1 MTSRA
6 FKSARFEGREVRVTG
21 LNKGL
26 QKIEVAL
33 KWDPS
38 PLGEPPHDLDI
49 VAGTYRAADPYGAP
63 AYLVHFDSRSPDGT
77 INLNRDSRTGQ
88 GLGTDESM
96 TLELERLSSEYARVV
111 VGITIQQ
118 GSGRKA
124 FGDVPNTSVR
134 ILNGYTELMASD
146 FTGVSEATSATVAVF
161 TRDDAGEWGIQ
172 SAIRGFDADP
182 EGFGQLMGK
191 DYS

>member
-1 MTSRA
+1 M
-6 FKSARFEGREVRVTG
+6 TG

-26 QKIEVAL
+26 RKIEVAL

-38 PLGEPPHDLDI
+38 PTGEPPHDLDI
-49 VAGTYRAADPYGAP
+49 VAGTYRAADPYGEP

-96 TLELERLSSEYARVV
+96 TLELERLSSEYSRVV
-111 VGITIQQ
+111 VGIVIQPT
-118 GSGRKA
+118 SGRKA

-134 ILNGYTELMASD
+134 ILNGYTELIKSD
-146 FTGVSEATSATVAVF
+146 FTGVAEATAATVAVF
-161 TRDDAGEWGIQ
+161 TRDDSGEWGMQ
-172 SAIRGFDADP
+172 SAIRGFDTDP
-182 EGFGQLMGK
+182 EEFGRLMGQ

>member
-1 MTSRA
+1 M
-6 FKSARFEGREVRVTG
+6 TG

-26 QKIEVAL
+26 RKIEVAL

-38 PLGEPPHDLDI
+38 PTGEPPHDLDI
-49 VAGTYRAADPYGAP
+49 VAGTYRAADPYGEP

-88 GLGTDESM
+88 GLGVDESM
-96 TLELERLSSEYARVV
+96 TLELERLSSEYSRVV
-111 VGITIQQ
+111 VGIVIQRS
-118 GSGRKA
+118 SGRKT

-134 ILNGYTELMASD
+134 ILNGYTELIKSD
-146 FTGVSEATSATVAVF
+146 FTGVSGATAATVAVF
-161 TRDDAGEWGIQ
+161 TRDDSGEWGMQ
-172 SAIRGFDADP
+172 SAIRGFDTDP
-182 EGFGQLMGK
+182 EDFGRLMGQ

>member
-1 MTSRA
+1 M
-6 FKSARFEGREVRVTG
+6 TG

-26 QKIEVAL
+26 RKIEVAL

-38 PLGEPPHDLDI
+38 PIGEPAHDLDI
-49 VAGTYRAADPYGAP
+49 VAGTYRAADPYGEP

-96 TLELERLSSEYARVV
+96 TLELERLSPEYARVV

-118 GSGRKA
+118 GSGRKT

-134 ILNGYTELMASD
+134 ILEGYTELVKSD
-146 FTGVSEATSATVAVF
+146 FTGVSGATSATVAVF
-161 TRDDAGEWGIQ
+161 ARDESGEWGIQ
-172 SAIRGFDADP
+172 SAIRGFDAEP
-182 EGFGQLMGK
+182 EDFGRLMGK

>member
-1 MTSRA
+1 M
-6 FKSARFEGREVRVTG
+6 TG

-96 TLELERLSSEYARVV
+96 TLELERLSSEYTRVV

-118 GSGRKA
+118 GSGRKT
-124 FGDVPNTSVR
+124 FGDVPHTSVR
-134 ILNGYTELMASD
+134 ILEGYTELMTSD

-172 SAIRGFDADP
+172 SVIRGFDADP

>member
-1 MTSRA
+1 M
-6 FKSARFEGREVRVTG
+6 TG

-26 QKIEVAL
+26 RKIEVAL

-38 PLGEPPHDLDI
+38 PVGEPAHDLDI
-49 VAGTYRAADPYGAP
+49 VAGTYRAADPYGEP

-88 GLGTDESM
+88 GLGIDESM
-96 TLELERLSSEYARVV
+96 TLELERLSSEYTRVV

-118 GSGRKA
+118 GSGRKT

-134 ILNGYTELMASD
+134 ILEGYTELVNSD
-146 FTGVSEATSATVAVF
+146 FAGVSGATSATVAVF
-161 TRDDAGEWGIQ
+161 VRDDSGEWEIQ
-172 SAIRGFDADP
+172 SAIRGFDAEP
-182 EGFGQLMGK
+182 EDFGRLMGK

>member
-1 MTSRA
+1 MTARA
-6 FKSARFEGREVRVTG
+6 FKSVWFEGREVRVTG

-26 QKIEVAL
+26 QKVEVAL

-96 TLELERLSSEYARVV
+96 TLELERLSSEYVRVV
-111 VGITIQQ
+111 IGITIQQ
-118 GSGRKA
+118 GSGRKV
-124 FGDVPNTSVR
+124 FGDVANTGVR
-134 ILNGYTELMASD
+134 ILDGYTELLASD
-146 FTGVSEATSATVAVF
+146 FTGVAEATSATVAVF
-161 TRDDAGEWGIQ
+161 ARDDAGEWGIQ

-182 EGFGQLMGK
+182 EVFGQLMGK